1 MEHLPIV
8 FEDTNVN
15 LPRCVIGA
23 GLPHALIVAGV
34 HGREH
39 TSILVAFRLIE
50 RLRRLNVTG
59 RVEVLP
65 VANPL
70 AFAAGTRETP
80 QDGLNLGESF
90 GEAEPRSITQAMARA
105 IGARVKSAT
114 VILDLHAAGEA
125 RYLPHA
131 LFHCADDAQL
141 AASTG
146 LPFAILRTK
155 TREGKSEGTFASTL
169 TPQQHGLTLEL
180 GGGMTIH
187 PDDVALGLRAVLTI
201 LARQGFVAGSPDWL
215 PPTPPAR
222 VYSSD
227 PRNLI
232 RAPHAGVF
240 YPTVALGASVKPG
253 EELGLAVAFDHLEP
267 VPLDA
272 PMAGTVIYLRT
283 RPVVAPGETLAMIIP

>member
-1 MEHLPIV
+1 MEYLPIV
-8 FEDTNVN
+8 FEDTNVY
-15 LPRCVIGA
+15 LPRWVIGA
-23 GLPHALIVAGV
+23 GSPHALIVAGV

-39 TSILVAFRLIE
+39 TGILVAFRLIE
-50 RLRRLNVTG
+50 RLRELNVTG

-70 AFAAGTRETP
+70 AYAAGARETP
-80 QDGLNLGESF
+80 RDGLNLGESF
-90 GEAEPRSITQAMARA
+90 GDAEPRSITQAMARV
-105 IGARVKSAT
+105 IGARAKSAA

-131 LFHCADDAQL
+131 LFHRADDAQL
-141 AASTG
+141 AASAG

-155 TREGKSEGTFASTL
+155 TREGVRVGTLASML

-187 PDDVALGLRAVLTI
+187 PDDVVLGLRAVRTI
-201 LARQGFVAGSPDWL
+201 LARQGFVADSPDEL

-222 VYSSD
+222 VYPSD

-232 RAPHAGVF
+232 RATHAGAF
-240 YPTVALGASVKPG
+240 YPTVALGASVKSG
-253 EELGLAVAFDHLEP
+253 EELGLVVAFDHLEP

-272 PMAGTVIYLRT
+272 PMAGTVIYLRM
-283 RPVVAPGETLAMIIP
+283 RPGVASGETLAMIIP